1 MMQAGRSGAFRSGSE
16 QTKSRSI
23 CCGIFDTIHIR
34 IRSGIELCL
43 YRSSYRA
50 VSSASSA
57 VDASA
62 LIDNVRCTL
71 SNSLYRAVTSANSAA
86 DAVVSDLICHNIT
99 SLVITV
105 STTLS
110 ITLGVRVV
118 NNKKTK

>member
-1 MMQAGRSGAFRSGSE
+1 MIIIDR
-16 QTKSRSI
+16 
-23 CCGIFDTIHIR
+23 
-34 IRSGIELCL
+34 LCL
-43 YRSSYRA
+43 YRCSYRA

-71 SNSLYRAVTSANSAA
+71 CNSLNRAVTSANCAT
-86 DAVVSDLICHNIT
+86 DAVFSNLECHNIT
-99 SLVITV
+99 SLVITI

-118 NNKKTK
+118 NIKKTK